1 MIQAGKHT
9 LLIALLCWCIGL
21 PAGVYAGSDTQGQQA
36 NTQMVAGYLEN
47 VGSAWQTVTL
57 PFVYADM
64 IVVATAA
71 YTEDDLPAVTR
82 IRNAQGNSFEVR
94 VQNPSG
100 ETLSG
105 YAVHY
110 MVVEAGVYTAAE
122 DGIQMEAGR
131 ITSDV
136 TAYSASWDA
145 SPVEYKQ
152 QYTSPVVL
160 GQVMSHNDERWSVFF
175 SHGLLVSAPPD
186 AASLF
191 LGKHVG
197 EDPDVERNAETIG
210 YIVFESGIGQTS
222 GYGLEA
228 FLGADV
234 IQGMGD
240 NPPYNYTHNMDDE
253 GIVLLSQ
260 AAMDGFN
267 GSWSVLWQDNWLDD
281 DEVQLAV
288 DEDQV
293 RDEERRHATEQL
305 GVVILN
311 PVEQTPEVLSFS
323 PAIGPVGGTVTVLG
337 NFFTGAQQVYFN
349 GVPASFVIDND
360 QRISATVPDGATD
373 GVISV
378 LTPGGLGR
386 SDDAFEV
393 LKVPQIFSFSPG
405 EGPRG
410 TAVEITGQNFVNI
423 LDVSFGGWS
432 SKDVEIVSET
442 RIVAT
447 VPENSNTG
455 RIRVRNAA
463 GMATTP
469 EVFRVE
475 ASAAVD
481 EIIPTR
487 AEAAAIIRITGAG
500 FLEVEA
506 IEFAGGVG
514 ASFEIVSNEEIQVT
528 VPPNSTS
535 GPVKVFF
542 VDGTILQGPVDF
554 TLTFAEPLQGLN
566 LCRMTAAQVTQSSLG
581 SPFANAGKACD
592 GNTDGAL
599 EDASFTDTQIE
610 QEAWWEA
617 DLGAVYN
624 ISEVAIWNRSDC
636 CTEDLSNFFV
646 FISEAPF
653 ISTSL
658 SETLNQSG
666 VESQLI
672 STVDLFESL
681 DLNTQGRYVRIQKI
695 GAGMLVLAEVEI
707 ISGNGNVATGVEN
720 PDIATGIQLKQA
732 FPSPFT
738 THTTI
743 PYYVAETQHVQ
754 LHLFDALGREVRAL
768 HDGVLSPG
776 HHTVTV
782 DAGELPNG
790 MYFYRLV
797 AGAEVQTRALVLAR

>member
-1 MIQAGKHT
+1 MKLPGKNT
-9 LLIALLCWCIGL
+9 LLIALLYWCVCL
-21 PAGVYAGSDTQGQQA
+21 PAGVYAGSDVQQEIA
-36 NTQMVAGYLEN
+36 EPQLVAGYLEN
-47 VGSAWQTVTL
+47 VGSTWQTVTL
-57 PFVYADM
+57 PFVYSDM
-64 IVVATAA
+64 IVVATPA
-71 YTEDDLPAVTR
+71 YTEDQAPAVTR

-100 ETLSG
+100 EGLTD

-110 MVVEAGVYTAAE
+110 LVVEAGVYTVAE

-131 ITSDV
+131 ITSDI
-136 TAYSASWDA
+136 TAYSASWEA
-145 SPVEYKQ
+145 SAVNYAQ
-152 QYTSPVVL
+152 QYSSPVVL
-160 GQVMSHNDERWSVFF
+160 GQVMSFNDERWSVFF
-175 SHGLLVSAPPD
+175 SHGLLVTTPPD

-197 EDPDVERNAETIG
+197 EDLDTERDPETIG
-210 YIVFESGIGQTS
+210 YIILESGIGQTN
-222 GYGLEA
+222 GYGFEA
-228 FLGADV
+228 FLGGDT
-234 IQGMGD
+234 IRGMED
-240 NPPYNYTHNMDDE
+240 NPPYTYTHNME
-253 GIVLLSQ
+253 GDGVVLLSQ

-267 GSWSVLWQDNWLDD
+267 GSWSVLWKDEWLDGE
-281 DEVQLAV
+281 EVWLAV

-293 RDEERRHATEQL
+293 RDEERRHATEQV

-311 PVEQTPEVLSFS
+311 AVQLTPEVLSFD
-323 PAIGPVGGTVTVLG
+323 PEIGPVGGTVTLSG
-337 NFFTGAQQVYFN
+337 NYFTGTQQVYFN
-349 GVPASFVIDND
+349 GVPAAFVIEND
-360 QRISATVPDGATD
+360 QRLSATVPEGATD

-378 LTPGGLGR
+378 LTPGGLAR
-386 SDDAFEV
+386 SAKSFEV

-432 SKDVEIVSET
+432 SRDVEIISET
-442 RIVAT
+442 SIIAT

-500 FLEVEA
+500 FLEVQA
-506 IEFAGGVG
+506 IEFASGVG
-514 ASFEIVSNEEIQVT
+514 ASFEIISNEEIQVT

-542 VDGTILQGPVDF
+542 TDGTILQGPVDF

-566 LCRMTAAQVTQSSLG
+566 LCRMTAAQVTQSSVG

-592 GNTDGAL
+592 GNTDGTL

-653 ISTSL
+653 SSTSL
-658 SETLNQSG
+658 SETLNESG

-672 STVDLFESL
+672 STVELFESL

-707 ISGNGNVATGVEN
+707 ISGSGNVVTNTEKPDMTSGV
-720 PDIATGIQLKQA
+720 QLKQA
-732 FPSPFT
+732 FPSPFSNRA
-738 THTTI
+738 TI
-743 PYYVAETQHVQ
+743 PYYVAETQQVQ
-754 LHLFDALGREVRAL
+754 LNLFDALGREVRAL
-768 HDGVLSPG
+768 YDGVLPPG
-776 HHTVTV
+776 HYTALV
-782 DAGELPNG
+782 DAGDLPNG

-797 AGAEVQTRALVLAR
+797 AGPTVQTRALVLAR